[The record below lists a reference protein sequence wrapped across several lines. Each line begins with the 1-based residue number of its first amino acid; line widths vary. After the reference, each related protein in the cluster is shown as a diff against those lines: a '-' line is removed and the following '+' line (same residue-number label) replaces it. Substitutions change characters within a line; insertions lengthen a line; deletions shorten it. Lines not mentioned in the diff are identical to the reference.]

1 MRAVR
6 LKGFEKERDV
16 AEVISIAGWVW
27 EDKPKYKDGFRIF
40 CTFRLDNSC

>member
-6 LKGFEKERDV
+6 LKGFEQERDV

-27 EDKPKYKDGFRIF
+27 ENVSQNTKTIRIF
-40 CTFRLDNSC
+40 CTIRLDNSG